1 MINFKVGFNYLG
13 YAILFSFTVFLK
25 TVLTNKQSFLT
36 DNRRRIGNMRR
47 RGIVAN
53 GRGSLPISSL
63 VAGRLDK
70 HGNFT
75 LVAGAGGNQKS
86 SATTKYSFAEDIRR
100 LKSGAG

>member
-1 MINFKVGFNYLG
+1 M
-13 YAILFSFTVFLK
+13 
-25 TVLTNKQSFLT
+25 
-36 DNRRRIGNMRR
+36 
-47 RGIVAN
+47 AN

-86 SATTKYSFAEDIRR
+86 SATTKYSFAEDVRR
-100 LKSGAG
+100 LKSGAGIFSFSLAPYERFMQVVSCKTDKNL

>member
-1 MINFKVGFNYLG
+1 
-13 YAILFSFTVFLK
+13 
-25 TVLTNKQSFLT
+25 
-36 DNRRRIGNMRR
+36 MRR